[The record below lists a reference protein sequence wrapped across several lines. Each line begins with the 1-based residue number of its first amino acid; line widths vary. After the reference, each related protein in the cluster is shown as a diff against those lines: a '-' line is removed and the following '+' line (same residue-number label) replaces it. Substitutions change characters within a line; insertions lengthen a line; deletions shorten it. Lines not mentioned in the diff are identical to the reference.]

1 MRTGEKPS
9 DAHNIFILMMII
21 SYHTTVALLTFSLEM
36 VGISWPKVGSSGL
49 NEIKKAT
56 VKAAKW

>member
-1 MRTGEKPS
+1 MHLVVAFYK
-9 DAHNIFILMMII
+9 LMIV
-21 SYHTTVALLTFSLEM
+21 SYHTIVALLTFSLEM